1 MISKICSFFSYA
13 VEQKEEGPAPI
24 IPTMQDEMSSLDL
37 NDTASS
43 NSVILHIN
51 EKGLETLFRDLQL
64 PLGDFVIQM
73 DDIGREHIMDIL
85 DRVTAER
92 MREVLGM

>member
-1 MISKICSFFSYA
+1 MISKICSFFSYT
-13 VEQKEEGPAPI
+13 VEQKDEEPVPV
-24 IPTMQDEMSSLDL
+24 IPSMQDEMSSLDL
-37 NDTASS
+37 NDTAGS

-51 EKGLETLFRDLQL
+51 EKGLESLFRDLQL